1 MKGYENDVIVQNME
15 LQLSIIEKNVLSR
28 YDEYKLA
35 DPRNVVRAKRE
46 IVERQRP
53 IIEMMSEYIAM
64 HPVLV
69 VELTEDQQLALPEKF
84 KEA

>member
-1 MKGYENDVIVQNME
+1 MIGYENDVIVQNME
-15 LQLSIIEKNVLSR
+15 LRLSIIEKNVLSG

-35 DPRNVVRAKRE
+35 DPRNVVKAKRE

-53 IIEMMSEYIAM
+53 IIEMMAKYIAL

-69 VELTEDQQLALPEKF
+69 IELTENQQLALPEKL
-84 KEA
+84 KE

>member
-1 MKGYENDVIVQNME
+1 MKGYENDEIVKNME
-15 LQLSIIEKNVLSR
+15 LQLSIIEKNVLSG

-53 IIEMMSEYIAM
+53 IIEMMAEYIATR
-64 HPVLV
+64 PVLV
-69 VELTEDQQLALPEKF
+69 VELTEDLQLALPEKF
-84 KEA
+84 KE

>member
-1 MKGYENDVIVQNME
+1 MKGYENDEIVKNME
-15 LQLSIIEKNVLSR
+15 LQLSIIEKNVLSG
-28 YDEYKLA
+28 YDEHKLA
-35 DPRNVVRAKRE
+35 DPRNVVRAKKE

-53 IIEMMSEYIAM
+53 IIELMTEYIAM

-84 KEA
+84 KE

>member
-1 MKGYENDVIVQNME
+1 MKGYENDVIVQNMK
-15 LQLSIIEKNVLSR
+15 LQLSIIEKNVLSG

-35 DPRNVVRAKRE
+35 DPRNVVKAKRE

-53 IIEMMSEYIAM
+53 IIEMMAKYIAL

-69 VELTEDQQLALPEKF
+69 IELTEDQQLTLPEKL
-84 KEA
+84 KE